1 VMFKKTEASKM
12 FFDLV
17 SFIKENYEYYA
28 DLYRF
33 DSRQY
38 RNDISFSIA
47 RHILNGHSEND
58 LKVLPEITTVFDSD
72 ILTDVSE
79 TGLLKF
85 LIGDRHNPQKY
96 TIASISGSDVHILN
110 KQSIVRNIDKLLEL
124 I

>member
-1 VMFKKTEASKM
+1 MFKKTKVSKM

-47 RHILNGHSEND
+47 RHILNGHIEND
-58 LKVLPEITTVFDSD
+58 SGLLPEITTVFDSD
-72 ILTDVSE
+72 ILDDVSE
-79 TGLLKF
+79 NGLLKF
-85 LIGDRHNPQKY
+85 LIGDRHNPQEY
-96 TIASISGSDVHILN
+96 TIASTNNSDVHILN